1 MGQILVSLCLPTVVY
16 AAVIVLF
23 VVLFRSGRTSMRHP
37 EAVRVANWL
46 HIPESIR
53 AFTERTNKPRFMLA
67 LVLITLAYACGIS
80 GAVQRA
86 IARPNPVVMSI
97 GEVLSQGQVRS
108 LLKSA
113 VPPRSSILYGPYRWG
128 EGNNPRVC
136 YGASREAVVGSSL
149 TRREIER
156 YYSEWLSGWR
166 REGRGDDVVSWDQT
180 GRFTDSMVALS
191 FVPELLPVDSEVG
204 RAFEKAKAEY
214 LSAYMVS
221 VSAGR
226 CIGPFP

>member
-1 MGQILVSLCLPTVVY
+1 M
-16 AAVIVLF
+16 
-23 VVLFRSGRTSMRHP
+23 
-37 EAVRVANWL
+37 
-46 HIPESIR
+46 
-53 AFTERTNKPRFMLA
+53 
-67 LVLITLAYACGIS
+67 
-80 GAVQRA
+80 QRA
-86 IARPNPVVMSI
+86 IARPNPVVRSI

-128 EGNNPRVC
+128 EGNNPTVC

-149 TRREIER
+149 TRREIEG

-204 RAFEKAKAEY
+204 RSRIRKGKGRVLERIHCEGHCGKVHWT
-214 LSAYMVS
+214 VS
-221 VSAGR
+221 VSLEDDSERNTYGLDCRRCCFWAFLARRLPDPAVGETAAGCSADPQGAR
-226 CIGPFP
+226 LDLRFPVYSDC